1 MPTLSNE
8 DLQAIS
14 LFGQMTGAH
23 ATDFLQSEDTV
34 FFVVDKGDVGR
45 AIRKQGANI
54 ERLRK
59 AFGKPVELAETAD
72 SLDAFLR
79 GIFLPAQIKDI
90 KLMEKN
96 GKKTVN
102 VTVEGKDKGLAIGR
116 GGARIKKARLLA
128 KRQYDVED
136 VKIS

>member
-8 DLQAIS
+8 DLQAIN
-14 LFGQMTGAH
+14 LFSQMTGAH
-23 ATDFLQSEDTV
+23 AADFLQTEETV
-34 FFVVDKGDVGR
+34 FFVVGKGEIGR
-45 AIRKQGANI
+45 AIGKQGANI